1 MGIIHGHMSVDAVKR
16 AAKKYDATI
25 NEFLVAVF
33 IWAIYQE
40 YLKGMPSKR
49 SGYHQCAG

>member
-1 MGIIHGHMSVDAVKR
+1 MGIIHGHMSVDAVKH

-40 YLKGMPSKR
+40 YLKRNAFKTAGH
-49 SGYHQCAG
+49 HQCAG